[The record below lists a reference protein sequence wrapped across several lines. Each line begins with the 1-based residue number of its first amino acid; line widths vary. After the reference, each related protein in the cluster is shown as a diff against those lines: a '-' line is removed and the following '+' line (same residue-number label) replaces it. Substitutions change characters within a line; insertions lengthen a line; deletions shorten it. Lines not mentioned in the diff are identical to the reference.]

1 MKKTSYF
8 YLIFFLFLWSCQL
21 QENRPMTACGV
32 HINYDAVQNG
42 DFELN
47 DVTYIPLETNDRSL
61 LGDINKV
68 LFKNGKIYVLD
79 KNGNSGV
86 YIFDQAG
93 HFLSAINKQGEAPDE
108 YIELMDMDVDHEGN
122 VYIADNARM
131 NLMKYDPT
139 HSKLQETIHVGKHF
153 FEFAW
158 LKENSFL
165 LRDVFGPD
173 GLEMKL
179 AHFDATSQSLVPL
192 IKKNTTSV
200 NEMSIMKCSKHYLYR
215 SNDQIYYNNR
225 FTPYIYSLSEEGKII
240 PAYTISSDSYIQ
252 EDELKNLENNPMK
265 FIQETTYIK
274 DIISLYEN
282 DQYFICSPFINPS
295 ADYLLIPKKSPDTT
309 RKINLMYKKE
319 FTGAS
324 PIVGVCNNQFV
335 VLLNP
340 TNIPEEIRNNNPIL
354 NTLGEDAN
362 FVLMLFTIQ

>member
-79 KNGNSGV
+79 KNGNNGV

-252 EDELKNLENNPMK
+252 EDELKNLENNP
-265 FIQETTYIK
+265 
-274 DIISLYEN
+274 EN
-282 DQYFICSPFINPS
+282 
-295 ADYLLIPKKSPDTT
+295 
-309 RKINLMYKKE
+309 
-319 FTGAS
+319 
-324 PIVGVCNNQFV
+324 
-335 VLLNP
+335 
-340 TNIPEEIRNNNPIL
+340 
-354 NTLGEDAN
+354 
-362 FVLMLFTIQ
+362 